1 MKTITI
7 AFENFWPGFES
18 KNNFFLSLLRRHYR
32 VNVDNSAK
40 FVDVRFYSYFSKK
53 KKFLSN
59 KIESIFL
66 RHLPKKLQRISIFFS
81 GENDLPN
88 LNMYDFT
95 LSCIRIQDDR
105 IIYLPLWFLNIDWF
119 DNQSYITGEM
129 KRFGRPIKPIELVS
143 VPKYKKYLFC
153 SAVFRNQHFLRLY
166 AIAQLKKHGK
176 CDVFGTNNPVALK
189 VNALE
194 PYIYNLC
201 FENSVSPGYVTEKLI
216 EAKVCGC
223 VPIYYGYP
231 LDEERYNK
239 GSLINLFDNDII
251 FKKELFSEE
260 NRAKINETPL
270 LNVDPVKWFLDV
282 ESEIMLKIKERL

>member
-1 MKTITI
+1 MQ
-7 AFENFWPGFES
+7 
-18 KNNFFLSLLRRHYR
+18 
-32 VNVDNSAK
+32 
-40 FVDVRFYSYFSKK
+40 KK
-53 KKFLSN
+53 MHK
-59 KIESIFL
+59 
-66 RHLPKKLQRISIFFS
+66 ISIFFS
-81 GENDLPN
+81 GEDNLPN
-88 LNMYDFT
+88 LSMFDIT
-95 LSCIRIQDDR
+95 LSGTKIQDDR
-105 IIYLPLWFLNIDWF
+105 IIYFPLWFLNIDWF

-189 VNALE
+189 VDALE

-239 GSLINLFDNDII
+239 DSLINLFDNDII
-251 FKKELFSEE
+251 FKRELFTEE
-260 NRAKINETPL
+260 NIVKICETPL
-270 LNVDPVKWFLDV
+270 LNVDPMKWFLDV